1 MWSERRLFPL
11 LMAAALGLT
20 ACAGGDDV
28 DPAPPSTT
36 TTAPT
41 TTVPTTTVPMT
52 TVRVWFLDFNRY
64 AAGVDPYFVA
74 VERLVRADRAMDLAL
89 DALFAG
95 PTPSETA
102 QGLHLVASG
111 ATGVEPVRVERATA
125 LVQLRGACASGGRTV
140 TVASH
145 IIPTLKQFAGV
156 TAVKIYDPAGA
167 TLHPDVPG
175 DSTPLCLEP

>member
-1 MWSERRLFPL
+1 MWSACRLFPL

-36 TTAPT
+36 APSTTA
-41 TTVPTTTVPMT
+41 PMT
-52 TVRVWFLDFNRY
+52 TVRVWFLDLNRY
-64 AAGVDPYFVA
+64 ATGVDPYFVA
-74 VERLVRADRAMDLAL
+74 VERLVRADKAMDLAL
-89 DALFAG
+89 EALFAG

-102 QGLHLVASG
+102 QGLRLVSSG

-125 LVQLRGACASGGRTV
+125 LIQLRGGCASGGRTV
-140 TVASH
+140 TVASL

-167 TLHPDVPG
+167 TLRPDVPG